1 MGKKRQYSSDD
12 MATTAYSK
20 SLVITGLI
28 VTFLIVILGGFMVRN
43 LKRRQKEELL
53 ARMPESLPES
63 GIQSLL
69 PTRIDDIT
77 KVYVIPGGGPG
88 AVANKGYP
96 EWTQKRT
103 LGAFK
108 AWNET
113 QFDKNRT
120 GNSKEKAVFFALS
133 AGSVNAPNTLLSDG
147 RVVFECHYTMQ
158 HLINLG
164 VPENL
169 VYGDFISWDTVGNG
183 YSLRIF
189 LEGIITAKRSLLRS
203 GRRGALQLNPKPL
216 IDVEV
221 YSSDF
226 HAERTKV
233 IFDWLLSLEPSI
245 APYVNLNMFVTSH
258 FDASWAGNKAE
269 WDARLEHEQNA
280 IRRNK
285 ALQKQIRN
293 IAEFQAF
300 LLMGGHQGYRNY
312 LLGKYS
318 RSSGAGW

>member
-1 MGKKRQYSSDD
+1 MGKKRYYSSDD
-12 MATTAYSK
+12 MSTSAYSK

-28 VTFLIVILGGFMVRN
+28 VTFLFVIGGGFLMRH
-43 LKRRQKEELL
+43 LRHRQKAEMLVQTPDYLHEN
-53 ARMPESLPES
+53 
-63 GIQSLL
+63 GVQSLL
-69 PTRIDDIT
+69 PTRIDDIS

-88 AVANKGYP
+88 AAVNKGYP

-113 QFDKNRT
+113 QSRGPIAN
-120 GNSKEKAVFFALS
+120 EKAVFFALS
-133 AGSVNAPNTLLSDG
+133 AGSVNAPNTLLPDG

-158 HLINLG
+158 HLIDLG
-164 VPENL
+164 VPEHL
-169 VYGDFISWDTVGNG
+169 VYGDFVSWDTVGNG
-183 YSLRIF
+183 YSLRLF
-189 LEGIITAKRSLLRS
+189 LEGIISAKRSLLRS
-203 GRRGALQLNPKPL
+203 ERRGALQRSPKPL
-216 IDVEV
+216 IEVEV

-226 HAERTKV
+226 HADRTKV

-245 APYVNLNMFVTSH
+245 SPYVNLNMFVTSH
-258 FDASWAGNKAE
+258 FDASWAGTKAE

-285 ALQKQIRN
+285 ELQKQIRN

-318 RSSGAGW
+318 KSSGAGW